1 MSAKGG
7 YGGGNLGDM
16 AYMSGGFMGDT
27 WTWLD
32 MDMDTHMHM
41 DGHGQTQ
48 IGHEHIEIGGIW

>member
-41 DGHGQTQ
+41 DGHGQT
-48 IGHEHIEIGGIW
+48 